1 MIMFTQLTRYVL
13 GFLVRVSVRVC
24 NLHLV
29 LHCPR
34 VSPFMGETRT
44 KDNDTGVFLRGNF
57 GSLSE
62 PREHPSRPSA
72 R

>member
-1 MIMFTQLTRYVL
+1 MVMFTQLTLYIL
-13 GFLVRVSVRVC
+13 GLLVRVSVRVC

-44 KDNDTGVFLRGNF
+44 KDNDIGVFLRGNF
-57 GSLSE
+57 WSSSE
-62 PREHPSRPSA
+62 PRIHPHDLTR
-72 R
+72 